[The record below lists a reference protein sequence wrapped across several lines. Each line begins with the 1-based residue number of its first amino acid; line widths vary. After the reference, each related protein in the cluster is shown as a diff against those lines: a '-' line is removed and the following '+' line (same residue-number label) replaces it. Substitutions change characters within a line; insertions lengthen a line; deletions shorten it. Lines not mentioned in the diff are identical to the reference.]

1 MKSSLRKPFL
11 SNIKRVVIKVGSYIL
26 ASPDHTL
33 NTEMIRNLVSQVAAL
48 KDEGMEII
56 IVSSGAIAAGI
67 RQLGLPSVPQSMPKK
82 QAAAAVGQSIL
93 IWEYERNFQ
102 ETGHQVAQVLLT
114 HDDLATR
121 RRFLNAKNTLEEL
134 LSFGVI
140 PIINENDTVSV
151 DEIKMGDN
159 DLLSAT
165 VATMAQAQ
173 LLIVVSDVEGL
184 YTGDP
189 TRDKGARLLSEVE
202 AITPEIEQAAG
213 LPTSDVG
220 SGGMATKVQA
230 AKSAGLMGIP
240 TIIVSGRQPD
250 VIRRAL
256 GGDKVGTFFLPG
268 KDRLAARKHW
278 LRYTLKPKGSITVD
292 EGAMQAITKR
302 GKSLLP
308 SGIVKVEGRFE
319 YGDAVSLQGLNGKE
333 IGRGLSNYTL
343 DELRKIQGHHTKD
356 IEALL
361 GYKYYDEV
369 VHRDNLVLLDL

>member
-1 MKSSLRKPFL
+1 MRKPFL

>member
-102 ETGHQVAQVLLT
+102 EAGHQVAQVLLT

-256 GGDKVGTFFLPG
+256 EGDQVGTFFIPNQ
-268 KDRLAARKHW
+268 DRLAARKHW

-343 DELRKIQGHHTKD
+343 DELRKIQGHQTKD

-369 VHRDNLVLLDL
+369 VHRDNLVLIDL

>member
-67 RQLGLPSVPQSMPKK
+67 RQLGLPSVPQSMPQK

-102 ETGHQVAQVLLT
+102 EAGHQVAQVLLT
-114 HDDLATR
+114 HDDLANR
-121 RRFLNAKNTLEEL
+121 HRFLNAKNTLGEL

-189 TRDKGARLLSEVE
+189 TRDEGARLLTEVE
-202 AITPEIEQAAG
+202 TITPEIEQAAG

-250 VIRRAL
+250 IIRRAL
-256 GGDKVGTFFLPG
+256 GGDQVGTFFLPD

-292 EGAMQAITKR
+292 EGAMQAIIKR

-308 SGIVKVEGRFE
+308 SGIVKVEGHFE

>member
-48 KDEGMEII
+48 KDKGMEII

-102 ETGHQVAQVLLT
+102 EAGHQVAQVLLT
-114 HDDLATR
+114 HDDLANR
-121 RRFLNAKNTLEEL
+121 HRFLNAKNTLGEL

-189 TRDKGARLLSEVE
+189 TRDEGARLLSEVE

-240 TIIVSGRQPD
+240 TIIVSGRQPN

-256 GGDKVGTFFLPG
+256 EGDKVGTFFLPD

>member
-1 MKSSLRKPFL
+1 MRKPFL

-102 ETGHQVAQVLLT
+102 EAGHQVAQVLLT
-114 HDDLATR
+114 HDDLANR
-121 RRFLNAKNTLEEL
+121 HRFLNAKNTLGEL

-189 TRDKGARLLSEVE
+189 ARDEGARLLSEVE

-250 VIRRAL
+250 VIRQAL
-256 GGDKVGTFFLPG
+256 EGDKVGTFFLPD

-369 VHRDNLVLLDL
+369 VHRDNLVLIDL

>member
-1 MKSSLRKPFL
+1 MRKPFL

-48 KDEGMEII
+48 KDKGMEII

-102 ETGHQVAQVLLT
+102 EAGHQVAQVLLT
-114 HDDLATR
+114 HDDLANR
-121 RRFLNAKNTLEEL
+121 HRFLNAKNTLGEL

-165 VATMAQAQ
+165 VATMVQAQ
-173 LLIVVSDVEGL
+173 LMIVVSDVEGL

-189 TRDKGARLLSEVE
+189 TMDEGARLLSEVE

-256 GGDKVGTFFLPG
+256 EGDKVGTFFLPD

>member
-102 ETGHQVAQVLLT
+102 EAGHQVAQVLLT
-114 HDDLATR
+114 HDDLANR
-121 RRFLNAKNTLEEL
+121 HRFLNAKNTLGEL

-189 TRDKGARLLSEVE
+189 TMDEGARLLSEVE
-202 AITPEIEQAAG
+202 DITPEIEQAAG

-240 TIIVSGRQPD
+240 TIIVSGRQPN

-256 GGDKVGTFFLPG
+256 EGDKVGTFFLPD

>member
-121 RRFLNAKNTLEEL
+121 RRFLNAKNTLGEL

-173 LLIVVSDVEGL
+173 LLIIVSDVEGL

-189 TRDKGARLLSEVE
+189 TRDEGARLLTEVE
-202 AITPEIEQAAG
+202 TITPEIEQAAG

-256 GGDKVGTFFLPG
+256 EGDQVGTFFIPNQ
-268 KDRLAARKHW
+268 DRLAARKHW

>member
-102 ETGHQVAQVLLT
+102 EAGHQVAQVLLT

-121 RRFLNAKNTLEEL
+121 RRFLNAKNTLGEL

-159 DLLSAT
+159 DLPSAT

-202 AITPEIEQAAG
+202 TITPEIEQAAG

-240 TIIVSGRQPD
+240 TIIVSGRHPD

-256 GGDKVGTFFLPG
+256 DGDQVGTFFIPNQ
-268 KDRLAARKHW
+268 DRLAARKHW

-369 VHRDNLVLLDL
+369 VHRDNLVLIDL

>member
-102 ETGHQVAQVLLT
+102 EAGHQVAQVLLT
-114 HDDLATR
+114 HDDLANR
-121 RRFLNAKNTLEEL
+121 HRFLNAKNTLGEL

-189 TRDKGARLLSEVE
+189 TRDKGARLLTEVE

-250 VIRRAL
+250 VIRQAL
-256 GGDKVGTFFLPG
+256 EGDKVGTFFLPD
-268 KDRLAARKHW
+268 KDRMAARKHW

-292 EGAMQAITKR
+292 EGAMQAITKG

-369 VHRDNLVLLDL
+369 VHRDNLVLIDL

>member
-48 KDEGMEII
+48 KDKGMEII

-102 ETGHQVAQVLLT
+102 EAGHQVAQVLLT
-114 HDDLATR
+114 HDDLANR
-121 RRFLNAKNTLEEL
+121 HRFLNAKNTLGEL

-189 TRDKGARLLSEVE
+189 TMDEGARLLSEVE
-202 AITPEIEQAAG
+202 DITPEIEQAAG

-240 TIIVSGRQPD
+240 TIIVSGRQPN

-256 GGDKVGTFFLPG
+256 EGDKVGTFFLPD

>member
-48 KDEGMEII
+48 KDKGMEII

-102 ETGHQVAQVLLT
+102 EAGHQVAQVLLT
-114 HDDLATR
+114 HDDLANR
-121 RRFLNAKNTLEEL
+121 HRFLNAKNTLGEL

-173 LLIVVSDVEGL
+173 LLIIVSDVEGL

-189 TRDKGARLLSEVE
+189 ARDEGARLLSEVE
-202 AITPEIEQAAG
+202 AITPEIEQTAG

-256 GGDKVGTFFLPG
+256 EGDKVGTFFLPD
-268 KDRLAARKHW
+268 KDRMAARKHW

-369 VHRDNLVLLDL
+369 VHRDNLVLIDL

>member
-1 MKSSLRKPFL
+1 MRKPFL

-102 ETGHQVAQVLLT
+102 EAGHQVAQVLLT
-114 HDDLATR
+114 HDDLANR
-121 RRFLNAKNTLEEL
+121 HRFLNAKNTLGEL

-165 VATMAQAQ
+165 VATMVQAQ

-189 TRDKGARLLSEVE
+189 ARDEGARLLSEVE

-256 GGDKVGTFFLPG
+256 EGDKVGTFFLPD

>member
-102 ETGHQVAQVLLT
+102 EAGHQVAQVLLT
-114 HDDLATR
+114 HDDLANR
-121 RRFLNAKNTLEEL
+121 HRFLNAKNTLGEL

-173 LLIVVSDVEGL
+173 LLIIVSDVEGL

-189 TRDKGARLLSEVE
+189 ARDEGARLLSEVE

-230 AKSAGLMGIP
+230 AKSAGIMGIP

-256 GGDKVGTFFLPG
+256 EGDQVGTFFIPNQ
-268 KDRLAARKHW
+268 DRLAARKHW

-343 DELRKIQGHHTKD
+343 DELRKIQGHQTKD

-369 VHRDNLVLLDL
+369 VHRDNLVLIDL

>member
-102 ETGHQVAQVLLT
+102 EAGHQVAQVLLT
-114 HDDLATR
+114 HDDLANR
-121 RRFLNAKNTLEEL
+121 HRFLNAKNTLGEL

-189 TRDKGARLLSEVE
+189 TRDKGARLLTEVE

-250 VIRRAL
+250 VIRQAL
-256 GGDKVGTFFLPG
+256 EGDKVGTFFLPD
-268 KDRLAARKHW
+268 KDRMAARKHW

-369 VHRDNLVLLDL
+369 VHRDNLVLIDL

>member
-1 MKSSLRKPFL
+1 MRKPFL

-48 KDEGMEII
+48 KDKGMEII

-102 ETGHQVAQVLLT
+102 EAGHQVAQVLLT
-114 HDDLATR
+114 HDDLANR
-121 RRFLNAKNTLEEL
+121 HRFLNAKNTLGEL

-189 TRDKGARLLSEVE
+189 TRDEGARLLTEVE
-202 AITPEIEQAAG
+202 TITPEIEQAAG

-256 GGDKVGTFFLPG
+256 EGDKVGTFFLPD

-369 VHRDNLVLLDL
+369 VHRDNLVLIDL

>member
-102 ETGHQVAQVLLT
+102 EAGHQVAQVLLT

-121 RRFLNAKNTLEEL
+121 RRFLNAKNTLGEL

-173 LLIVVSDVEGL
+173 LLIIVSDVEGL

-189 TRDKGARLLSEVE
+189 TRDEGARLLTEVE
-202 AITPEIEQAAG
+202 TITPEIEQAAG

-256 GGDKVGTFFLPG
+256 EGDQVGTFFIPNQ
-268 KDRLAARKHW
+268 DRLAARKHW

-343 DELRKIQGHHTKD
+343 DELRKIQGHQTKD

-369 VHRDNLVLLDL
+369 VHRDNLVLIDL

>member
-1 MKSSLRKPFL
+1 MRKPFL

-48 KDEGMEII
+48 KDKGMEII

-102 ETGHQVAQVLLT
+102 EAGHQVAQVLLT
-114 HDDLATR
+114 HDDLANR
-121 RRFLNAKNTLEEL
+121 HRFLNAKNTLGEL

-189 TRDKGARLLSEVE
+189 TMDEGARLLSEVE
-202 AITPEIEQAAG
+202 DITPEIEQAAG

-256 GGDKVGTFFLPG
+256 EGDKVGTFFLPD

>member
-1 MKSSLRKPFL
+1 MRKPFL

-102 ETGHQVAQVLLT
+102 EAGHQVAQVLLT
-114 HDDLATR
+114 HDDLANR
-121 RRFLNAKNTLEEL
+121 HRFLNAKNTLGEL

-173 LLIVVSDVEGL
+173 LLIIVSDVEGL

-189 TRDKGARLLSEVE
+189 TRDEGARLLSEVE

-250 VIRRAL
+250 VIRQAL
-256 GGDKVGTFFLPG
+256 EGDKVGTFFLPD
-268 KDRLAARKHW
+268 KDRMAARKHW

-369 VHRDNLVLLDL
+369 VHRDNLVLIDL

>member
-48 KDEGMEII
+48 KDKGMEII

-93 IWEYERNFQ
+93 IWEYERNFH
-102 ETGHQVAQVLLT
+102 EAGHQVAQVLLT
-114 HDDLATR
+114 HDDLANR
-121 RRFLNAKNTLEEL
+121 HRFLNAKNTLGEL

-189 TRDKGARLLSEVE
+189 TMDEGARLLSEVE
-202 AITPEIEQAAG
+202 DITPEIEQAAG

-240 TIIVSGRQPD
+240 TIIVSGRQPN

-256 GGDKVGTFFLPG
+256 EGDQVGTFFLPD

>member
-33 NTEMIRNLVSQVAAL
+33 NTEMIRNLVFQVAAL
-48 KDEGMEII
+48 KDKGMEII

-102 ETGHQVAQVLLT
+102 EAGHQVAQVLLT
-114 HDDLATR
+114 HDDLANR
-121 RRFLNAKNTLEEL
+121 HRFLNAKNTLGEL

-189 TRDKGARLLSEVE
+189 TMDEGARLLSEVE
-202 AITPEIEQAAG
+202 DITPEIEQAAG

-240 TIIVSGRQPD
+240 TIIVSGRQPN

-256 GGDKVGTFFLPG
+256 EGDKVGTFFLPD

>member
-11 SNIKRVVIKVGSYIL
+11 SNIKRVVIKVGSFIL

-102 ETGHQVAQVLLT
+102 EAGHQVAQVLLT
-114 HDDLATR
+114 HDDLANR
-121 RRFLNAKNTLEEL
+121 HRFLNAKNTLGEL

-189 TRDKGARLLSEVE
+189 TMDEGARLLSEVE
-202 AITPEIEQAAG
+202 DITPEIEQAAG

-250 VIRRAL
+250 IIRQAL
-256 GGDKVGTFFLPG
+256 EGDKVGTFFLPD

-369 VHRDNLVLLDL
+369 VHRDNLVLIDL

>member
-48 KDEGMEII
+48 KDKGMEII

-102 ETGHQVAQVLLT
+102 EAGHQVAQVLLT
-114 HDDLATR
+114 HDDLANR
-121 RRFLNAKNTLEEL
+121 HRFLNAKNTLGEL

-189 TRDKGARLLSEVE
+189 TMDEGARLLSEVE
-202 AITPEIEQAAG
+202 DITPEIEQAAG

-256 GGDKVGTFFLPG
+256 EGDKVGTFFLPD

-356 IEALL
+356 IEELL

>member
-102 ETGHQVAQVLLT
+102 EAGHQVAQVLLT
-114 HDDLATR
+114 HDDLANR
-121 RRFLNAKNTLEEL
+121 HRFLNAKNTLGEL

-173 LLIVVSDVEGL
+173 LLIIVSDVEGL

-189 TRDKGARLLSEVE
+189 TRDEGARLLTEVE
-202 AITPEIEQAAG
+202 TITPEIEQAAG

-256 GGDKVGTFFLPG
+256 EGDQVGTFFIPNQ
-268 KDRLAARKHW
+268 DRLAARKHW

-292 EGAMQAITKR
+292 EGAMQAITER

-343 DELRKIQGHHTKD
+343 DELRKIQGHQTKD

-369 VHRDNLVLLDL
+369 VHRDNLVLIDL

>member
-11 SNIKRVVIKVGSYIL
+11 SNIKRVVIKVGSFIL

-48 KDEGMEII
+48 KDKGMEII

-102 ETGHQVAQVLLT
+102 EAGHQVAQVLLT
-114 HDDLATR
+114 HDDLANR
-121 RRFLNAKNTLEEL
+121 HRFLNAKNTLGEL

-189 TRDKGARLLSEVE
+189 TMDEGARLLSEVE
-202 AITPEIEQAAG
+202 DITPEIEQAAG

-240 TIIVSGRQPD
+240 TIIVSGRQPN

-256 GGDKVGTFFLPG
+256 EGDKVGTFFLPD

>member
-48 KDEGMEII
+48 KDKGMEII

-102 ETGHQVAQVLLT
+102 EAGHQVAQVLLT
-114 HDDLATR
+114 HDDLANR
-121 RRFLNAKNTLEEL
+121 HRFLNAKNTLGEL

-189 TRDKGARLLSEVE
+189 TMDEGARLLSEVE

-256 GGDKVGTFFLPG
+256 EGDKVGTFFLPD
-268 KDRLAARKHW
+268 KNRLAARKHW

>member
-48 KDEGMEII
+48 KDKGMEII

-102 ETGHQVAQVLLT
+102 EAGHQVAQVLLT
-114 HDDLATR
+114 HDDLANR
-121 RRFLNAKNTLEEL
+121 HRFLNAKNTLGEL

-189 TRDKGARLLSEVE
+189 TMDEGARLLSEVE
-202 AITPEIEQAAG
+202 DITPEIEQAAG

-256 GGDKVGTFFLPG
+256 EGDKVGTFFLPD

>member
-121 RRFLNAKNTLEEL
+121 RRFLNAKNTLGEL

-256 GGDKVGTFFLPG
+256 EGDQVGTFFIPNQ
-268 KDRLAARKHW
+268 DRLAARKHW

-343 DELRKIQGHHTKD
+343 DELRKIQGHQTKD

-369 VHRDNLVLLDL
+369 VHRDNLVLIDL

>member
-48 KDEGMEII
+48 KDKGMEII

-102 ETGHQVAQVLLT
+102 EAGHQVAQVLLT
-114 HDDLATR
+114 HDDLANR
-121 RRFLNAKNTLEEL
+121 HRFLNAKNTLGEL

-189 TRDKGARLLSEVE
+189 TRDEGARLLSEVE
-202 AITPEIEQAAG
+202 DITPEIEQAAG

-240 TIIVSGRQPD
+240 TIIVSGRQPN

-256 GGDKVGTFFLPG
+256 EGDKVGTFFLPD

-278 LRYTLKPKGSITVD
+278 LRYTLKPKGSIPVD

-343 DELRKIQGHHTKD
+343 DELRRIQGHHTKD

>member
-48 KDEGMEII
+48 KDKGMEII

-102 ETGHQVAQVLLT
+102 EAGHQVAQVLLT
-114 HDDLATR
+114 HDDLANR
-121 RRFLNAKNTLEEL
+121 HRFLNAKNTLGEL

-159 DLLSAT
+159 D
-165 VATMAQAQ
+165 TMAQAQ

-189 TRDKGARLLSEVE
+189 TMDEGARLLSEVE
-202 AITPEIEQAAG
+202 DITPEIEQAAG

-230 AKSAGLMGIP
+230 AR
-240 TIIVSGRQPD
+240 VC
-250 VIRRAL
+250 
-256 GGDKVGTFFLPG
+256 
-268 KDRLAARKHW
+268 
-278 LRYTLKPKGSITVD
+278 
-292 EGAMQAITKR
+292 
-302 GKSLLP
+302 
-308 SGIVKVEGRFE
+308 
-319 YGDAVSLQGLNGKE
+319 
-333 IGRGLSNYTL
+333 
-343 DELRKIQGHHTKD
+343 
-356 IEALL
+356 
-361 GYKYYDEV
+361 
-369 VHRDNLVLLDL
+369 

>member
-1 MKSSLRKPFL
+1 
-11 SNIKRVVIKVGSYIL
+11 
-26 ASPDHTL
+26 
-33 NTEMIRNLVSQVAAL
+33 
-48 KDEGMEII
+48 
-56 IVSSGAIAAGI
+56 
-67 RQLGLPSVPQSMPKK
+67 
-82 QAAAAVGQSIL
+82 
-93 IWEYERNFQ
+93 
-102 ETGHQVAQVLLT
+102 
-114 HDDLATR
+114 
-121 RRFLNAKNTLEEL
+121 
-134 LSFGVI
+134 
-140 PIINENDTVSV
+140 
-151 DEIKMGDN
+151 
-159 DLLSAT
+159 
-165 VATMAQAQ
+165 
-173 LLIVVSDVEGL
+173 
-184 YTGDP
+184 
-189 TRDKGARLLSEVE
+189 
-202 AITPEIEQAAG
+202 
-213 LPTSDVG
+213 
-220 SGGMATKVQA
+220 MATKVQA

-256 GGDKVGTFFLPG
+256 GGDKVGTFFLPD

-369 VHRDNLVLLDL
+369 VHRDNLVLIDL

>member
-1 MKSSLRKPFL
+1 MRKPFL

-102 ETGHQVAQVLLT
+102 EAGHQVAQVLLT
-114 HDDLATR
+114 HDDLANR
-121 RRFLNAKNTLEEL
+121 HRFLNAKNTLGEL

-189 TRDKGARLLSEVE
+189 TRDEGARLLTEVE

-250 VIRRAL
+250 VIRQAL
-256 GGDKVGTFFLPG
+256 EGDKVGTFFLPD
-268 KDRLAARKHW
+268 KDRMAARKHW

-369 VHRDNLVLLDL
+369 VHRDNLVLIDL